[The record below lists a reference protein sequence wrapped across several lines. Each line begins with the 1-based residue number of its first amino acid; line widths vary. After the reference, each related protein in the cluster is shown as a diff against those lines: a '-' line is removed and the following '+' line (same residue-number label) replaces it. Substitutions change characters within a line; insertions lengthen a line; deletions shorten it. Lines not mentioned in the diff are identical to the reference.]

1 MPRLPKRKAPSSRW
15 RNEAFRNGARDEPNG
30 GEYGCLISI
39 LYLTIDSFL
48 FNLNISILRK
58 KYRKLSI
65 IVVQSYNYQTGRL
78 TVLISAFIVI

>member
-39 LYLTIDSFL
+39 LYLTIYSFL
-48 FNLNISILRK
+48 FNLNISISK
-58 KYRKLSI
+58 KKQKTVNNCSSVIKLPK
-65 IVVQSYNYQTGRL
+65 R
-78 TVLISAFIVI
+78 AD